1 VLYIILLEVASKL
14 SRFCKMARRLKV
26 VGPHCL
32 TCKGVFTQIC
42 ASLNHREKIKAA
54 WAKLADSS
62 SKAYGKPRAFDCH

>member
-32 TCKGVFTQIC
+32 TCREY
-42 ASLNHREKIKAA
+42 LHRYVQVWII
-54 WAKLADSS
+54 AK
-62 SKAYGKPRAFDCH
+62 R